1 MAKEKTSIDIS
12 NICSPERVKIFRI
25 ILFIAFS
32 AILIQLIYLQIIR
45 GSIYRAESETQAIK
59 KVTLEPFRGNLYD
72 RNGQL
77 IVHSE
82 PSYIL
87 KITPSDFSQACLPL
101 LTSIL
106 GIDSS
111 LIYEKLKKFEKF
123 SKFVPVKIL
132 RDLEYNKVILL
143 EEYSDFLPG
152 VEVSVE
158 SKRLYKFD
166 SLTRMTHILGFTKE
180 VSDMDLKNQDYYQPG
195 DMIGKEGLESA
206 YEMYLRGEKG
216 VKFVGVNPF
225 GKIISDFD
233 GGKKDIPTRNGSDL
247 FLSLDFKLQK
257 KAERLL
263 AGKRGAI
270 VALDPNNGEILAYV
284 SKPDYDI
291 RLFSGKITQ
300 KTYDSVK
307 DHPGKPLI
315 NRPISSPYQ
324 PGSTWKMLVALAGL
338 QEGIITENS
347 VYSCGGSYPLGEKVF
362 KCHGAHGN
370 LDVVRAIQY
379 SCNVFFYKL
388 ARELGTARLNKY
400 AQLFGFGGKTKID
413 IPGERSYRLP
423 KEDIPLGSLVQ
434 YGIGQANLVVTPI
447 QMAVY
452 VATIAS
458 KGIRYVPHFVRAYYN
473 TITRTIDTFRFEP
486 IKLPIDSKYF
496 DLVQKGMFN
505 VVNLPGGTGY
515 GIKMSDI
522 QICGKT
528 GTAQNPHGQ
537 DHSWFIC
544 FAPYDKPQ
552 IAVVVIVENAGWGA
566 TVAAPIARELL
577 FYYFH
582 PDAEYMPIPGL
593 SQPKPDSLRIETEQP
608 DPFD

>member
-1 MAKEKTSIDIS
+1 MAKEKTSIEIS
-12 NICSPERVKIFRI
+12 NICSLERVIIFRI
-25 ILFIAFS
+25 ILFIAIS

-59 KVTLEPFRGNLYD
+59 KVTLEPFRGNIYD

-87 KITPSDFSQACLPL
+87 KITPSDFSRACLPL

-106 GIDSS
+106 GIDSNF
-111 LIYEKLKKFEKF
+111 INEKLKKFEKF

-132 RDLEYNKVILL
+132 RDLEYSKVILL

-152 VEVSVE
+152 IEVSVE

-180 VSDMDLKNQDYYQPG
+180 VSDKDLKNQDYYQPG
-195 DMIGKEGLESA
+195 DIIGKEGLEAS
-206 YEMYLRGEKG
+206 YETYLRGEKG

-233 GGKKDIPTRNGSDL
+233 GGKKNIPIRNGSDL
-247 FLSLDFKLQK
+247 YLSLDFKLQK

-263 AGKRGAI
+263 SGKRGAI
-270 VALDPNNGEILAYV
+270 VAMDPNNGEIIAYV

-347 VYSCGGSYPLGEKVF
+347 VYTCGGSYPLGEKVF
-362 KCHGAHGN
+362 KCHGAHGS

-452 VATIAS
+452 VSTIAS
-458 KGIRYVPHFVRAYYN
+458 KGLRYVPHFVRAYYN
-473 TITRTIDTFRFEP
+473 NITKTIDTFKFEP

-552 IAVVVIVENAGWGA
+552 IAIAVIVENAGWGA

-582 PDAEYMPIPGL
+582 PDAEYMPVPGL
-593 SQPKPDSLRIETEQP
+593 SQPKQDSLRNETEQP